1 MKNVI
6 EYSLKVNGI
15 WKIKVLSFVVWILN
29 LKESQMNENSDFT
42 ICIEITTKQNNE
54 SK

>member
-15 WKIKVLSFVVWILN
+15 WKIKILSFVVRLLN
-29 LKESQMNENSDFT
+29 LKQSDKVSNSDFT
-42 ICIEITTKQNNE
+42 IYIEITTKQNNE